1 MASSYSRSP
10 LSLQVKSKTWSR
22 DSHGLYDYESRNVAT
37 HHLEISSECQIVRS
51 ESNVGVASADLAC
64 PGNPLLSVE
73 PRNGQYHVSAALPE
87 QLWLVVRHMHSEDGS
102 GCQLREGDT
111 LKLGRVELRV
121 RELRGLEDTDSAAL
135 TQESSEE
142 EPEVP
147 SERDIGQC
155 RVCFGEENDED
166 NPLVTPCACSGS
178 VKYIHVACL
187 QQWLDSRKVMRESEN
202 AINYHWRTMG
212 CELCKDPYPLTISSP
227 LTVSN
232 PTDFSISPP
241 LSTTIPVSSSTE
253 IQVTFTP
260 STTGTLTSTI
270 EIGSNDMDEN
280 PFTFVVGGTGIA
292 PEIDVRGQNVSISS
306 GDTSPDVNDDTEFGD
321 LLVGSSALHT
331 FTISNTGSY
340 SLTLDG
346 NVTLSNG
353 THFSISSQP
362 TSPIAANSASTRAR
376 CHTPR

>member
-10 LSLQVKSKTWSR
+10 LSLLVKSKTWSR

-51 ESNVGVASADLAC
+51 ESNVGVASADLAH

-121 RELRGLEDTDSAAL
+121 RELRGLEDSDSAAL

-212 CELCKDPYPLTISSP
+212 CELCKDPYPLTISSMGKNFP
-227 LTVSN
+227 LVQKEEIPRPYVVLESVNRANGVYVFSLLNSYTVKLGRGHDS
-232 PTDFSISPP
+232 DVRVSDISVSRVHASIHFKQGKFYFEDNQSKFGSLLLVKGALALQPQQEQ
-241 LSTTIPVSSSTE
+241 S
-253 IQVTFTP
+253 IQVGRSVF
-260 STTGTLTSTI
+260 SLA
-270 EIGSNDMDEN
+270 
-280 PFTFVVGGTGIA
+280 VG
-292 PEIDVRGQNVSISS
+292 PHSE
-306 GDTSPDVNDDTEFGD
+306 
-321 LLVGSSALHT
+321 
-331 FTISNTGSY
+331 
-340 SLTLDG
+340 
-346 NVTLSNG
+346 
-353 THFSISSQP
+353 
-362 TSPIAANSASTRAR
+362 
-376 CHTPR
+376 